1 MYLSEYNS
9 TKSIRDKHLSML
21 NENQESIKHKN
32 EIKDNKIEI
41 NIKNLSFAYEDKKV
55 ISNFNY
61 HFKTG
66 KKYVLIGSSGTGKST
81 LIKLIGGYFS
91 NYTGDICYN
100 DLELREID
108 KNSLYNN
115 ITIIHQNVF
124 IFEDT
129 LENNIKLGKNISDE
143 EYKNIIEKTNLVM
156 LEKKLNDEILYDNGD
171 ILSGG
176 EKQRI
181 AIARSLVQKSNIL
194 LIDEATSSLDPQNAK
209 IVNDI
214 ILNLEGVICIVI
226 THNQEKE
233 FLNKFDDIIELK
245 NINL

>member
-1 MYLSEYNS
+1 
-9 TKSIRDKHLSML
+9 
-21 NENQESIKHKN
+21 
-32 EIKDNKIEI
+32 
-41 NIKNLSFAYEDKKV
+41 
-55 ISNFNY
+55 
-61 HFKTG
+61 
-66 KKYVLIGSSGTGKST
+66 
-81 LIKLIGGYFS
+81 
-91 NYTGDICYN
+91 
-100 DLELREID
+100 
-108 KNSLYNN
+108 
-115 ITIIHQNVF
+115 
-124 IFEDT
+124 
-129 LENNIKLGKNISDE
+129 
-143 EYKNIIEKTNLVM
+143 M